1 MARAF
6 LEVSRAIVL
15 LLAVAM
21 ALPVQAGSGVHVV
34 EVAIEVS
41 NSSGSHL
48 SDIELEIPLAPAIP
62 GIQSRRDVSAD
73 MPMTSEVRRGR
84 DTAVVQGG
92 SFAPGERRQIHVRQ
106 TVESAGGSDVSG
118 LGDYLEAAR
127 SGFQYQGYRS
137 RSAANATISTGDCTE
152 VAMSLLNA
160 LRADGIAAE
169 LVFGLAIG
177 QEEGARASL
186 VPHDWVLMEGSGGHR
201 SVDAAAFLLPM
212 QDPDYVILSSVGS
225 TSIREPYV
233 RANHIEAE
241 VNLKFRLIQ

>member
-1 MARAF
+1 MARAR
-6 LEVSRAIVL
+6 LKVSAGIALVL
-15 LLAVAM
+15 GIAL
-21 ALPVQAGSGVHVV
+21 ALPVQAASGVHVV
-34 EVAIEVS
+34 EVAIEIS
-41 NSSGSHL
+41 NTSGSHL

-73 MPMTSEVRRGR
+73 VPMTAEVRRGR

-118 LGDYLEAAR
+118 LGGYLEAAR

-137 RSAANATISTGDCTE
+137 RSAANATVSTGDCTE

-160 LRADGIAAE
+160 LRSDGIAAE

-177 QEEGARASL
+177 HEEGARASL
-186 VPHDWVLMEGSGGHR
+186 VPHDWVLMEDSGGHQ

-212 QDPDYVILSSVGS
+212 QHPHYVILSSVGS
-225 TSIREPYV
+225 SVSREPYV